1 MSTPAAPPV
10 GEIPN
15 PQDEEFYASYV
26 SPISSFSTLMWGYD
40 EGNGKLM
47 IDGDYVSSV
56 SYSSEL

>member
-26 SPISSFSTLMWGYD
+26 FSIQILSYR
-40 EGNGKLM
+40 EIGNR
-47 IDGDYVSSV
+47 VES
-56 SYSSEL
+56 